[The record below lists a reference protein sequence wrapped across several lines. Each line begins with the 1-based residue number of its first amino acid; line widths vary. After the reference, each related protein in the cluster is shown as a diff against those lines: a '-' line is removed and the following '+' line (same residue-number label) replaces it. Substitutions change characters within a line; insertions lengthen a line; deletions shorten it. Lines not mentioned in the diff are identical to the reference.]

1 MATLLWNPYTSYQT
15 YRTDPNQANTVAP
28 LTGYDIPAIGR
39 MQKPQAQDS
48 TNTVAP
54 LTGYDIA
61 PIGTMQKPMDSRFP
75 QASTP
80 VAPLNGYNIPPI
92 SQTIGNLQPPSIGS
106 APPSLGNLVSPD
118 SFRGR
123 AAQARRS
130 IKDSYGDLTDAQ
142 KFTFGTEAVVGG
154 VNLAVDAGSIASQKL
169 GLGKPSPMFY
179 EEGVNPVY
187 RTGDYY
193 NRAFYSKPMGAT
205 GAEVASTGLK
215 AAATGSKLGMMLGGP
230 AGAAVGAA
238 AGAVVGAG
246 TALVAGGARK
256 RRQEREKQ
264 RALKLA
270 RGQQADYN
278 RRALDFSQQQTAM
291 NEYRRRN
298 DPYERMSNF
307 YTA

>member
-1 MATLLWNPYTSYQT
+1 MATLLWNPYASYST
-15 YRTDPNQANTVAP
+15 YSTDPNQVNTVAP
-28 LTGYDIPAIGR
+28 LTGYDIPTIGR
-39 MQKPQAQDS
+39 MQKPQAQDG
-48 TNTVAP
+48 TNTIAP

-61 PIGTMQKPMDSRFP
+61 PIGTMQKPLDSRFP

-80 VAPLNGYNIPPI
+80 IAPLSGYNIPPV
-92 SQTIGNLQPPSIGS
+92 SQTMGDLQPPSIGS

-123 AAQARRS
+123 AAQRRN
-130 IKDSYGDLTDAQ
+130 DMRDGYGSMTDAQ
-142 KFTFGTEAVVGG
+142 KFEFGTEAVVGG

-169 GLGKPSPMFY
+169 GLGKPSTMFY

-187 RTGDYY
+187 RTGEYY
-193 NRAFYSKPMGAT
+193 NRAFYARPMGAT
-205 GAEVASTGLK
+205 GAEVANTGLK
-215 AAATGSKLGMMLGGP
+215 AAATGSKLGMMVGGP
-230 AGAAVGAA
+230 AGAAIGAA

-246 TALVAGGARK
+246 TALVAGGVRK
-256 RRQEREKQ
+256 RRQQREKN
-264 RALKLA
+264 RALNLA

-278 RRALDFSQQQTAM
+278 RRSLDFSQQQTAM